1 MAGECRQDDP
11 FDGILLVDKP
21 SDHTSH
27 DVVARIRGRF
37 GLKKVGH
44 GGTLDPSATGLLVL
58 LLGRA
63 TRLSNYF
70 LSSDKTYEGVMRLG
84 VTSDS
89 YDAEGIMTPGSDPSG
104 ITREQLEQE
113 MAKRKGDLLQTPPMI
128 SAVKVKGVALYKRAR
143 RGEENVERK
152 PRLIHI
158 YEFRMTGF
166 APPEMAFVLR
176 CTKGT
181 YVRSLCHDI
190 GQSLGCGAILSS
202 LRRTQS
208 GMNTLDKATPLDHLL
223 TMEKTALQ
231 NLVIPMQ
238 QLINM
243 PGGPRLDS

>member
-1 MAGECRQDDP
+1 MAAESRPADP

-37 GLKKVGH
+37 ALKKVGH
-44 GGTLDPSATGLLVL
+44 GGTLDPSATGLLII

-84 VTSDS
+84 VISDS
-89 YDAEGIMTPGSDPSG
+89 YDADGLVTPAGDPSG
-104 ITREQLEQE
+104 ITREQIERE
-113 MAKRKGDLLQTPPMI
+113 MAARKGDLLQTPPMI
-128 SAVKVKGVALYKRAR
+128 SAVKVRGVALHKRAR
-143 RGEENVERK
+143 RGEEDVERK

-158 YEFRMTGF
+158 YEFRCTGF
-166 APPEMAFVLR
+166 TPPEAAFVLR

-190 GQSLGCGAILSS
+190 GQSLGCGALLAS

-208 GMNTLDKATPLDHLL
+208 GMNTIDKATPLDKIM
-223 TMEKTALQ
+223 TMDKATLQ
-231 NLVIPMQ
+231 ELVIPMQ
-238 QLINM
+238 QLISM
-243 PGGPRLDS
+243 PGGPRLD